1 MLNRVRKK
9 RCNIMSDAVRCSNII
24 KQVNDHA
31 NEGGL
36 LTSDIGLENGATSRS
51 CCFCMDRL
59 WAWMKGVSYDKNEVA
74 KSINTAFQGVN
85 LSHLNVSEAELQIF
99 SQNLEKLSRKFT
111 NGSKFNQDLGGTI
124 NPVGLHVLTRKPTR
138 QTPFVRSA
146 PPKRSTGNMG
156 GASAARPFL
165 RTTTVKATVETTP
178 LRSHRSQVY
187 GKTHSS
193 HGTGR
198 EVALSG
204 EAEKSR
210 AFLAFYR
217 NQEKGRNGFS
227 IDGILSFKESEVEKH
242 HNFIQWIFPTYS
254 QSSFCSYA
262 PTLNREIVQAFK
274 TDGNLR
280 FKQKQALA
288 LMLDHYGLQLDPRTD
303 KISINP
309 SKFAA
314 KKKNFFINGSH
325 NLLRISR
332 ILSSLTSLG
341 QPGLAVEFYN
351 CLKML
356 SEGPEPRLKGTL
368 ERHWHPVVRSYL

>member
-1 MLNRVRKK
+1 
-9 RCNIMSDAVRCSNII
+9 
-24 KQVNDHA
+24 
-31 NEGGL
+31 
-36 LTSDIGLENGATSRS
+36 
-51 CCFCMDRL
+51 
-59 WAWMKGVSYDKNEVA
+59 MKGVSFDKNKVA

-85 LSHLNVSEAELQIF
+85 LSHLNVSKEELNLF
-99 SQNLEKLSRKFT
+99 SQNLAQLNLKF
-111 NGSKFNQDLGGTI
+111 SKDSQFNQRLGDVITS
-124 NPVGLHVLTRKPTR
+124 VGSHVLQKKPTR
-138 QTPFVRSA
+138 QGLPIPKVAIQRTPVR
-146 PPKRSTGNMG
+146 TGHMEG
-156 GASAARPFL
+156 TSAARPSF
-165 RTTTVKATVETTP
+165 RSPIVRKAPSETTP
-178 LRSHRSQVY
+178 LRDSRSQFR
-187 GKTHSS
+187 SS
-193 HGTGR
+193 QVSRRGI
-198 EVALSG
+198 VASG

-217 NQEKGRNGFS
+217 NEEKGKNGFS
-227 IDGILSFKESEVEKH
+227 IDGILRFKESEVEKH

-254 QSSFCSYA
+254 QSRFCSYA

-288 LMLDHYGLQLDPRTD
+288 LMLDHYGLQLDLRTD
-303 KISINP
+303 KISMNP

-341 QPGLAVEFYN
+341 QPKLAVEFYN

-356 SEGPEPRLKGTL
+356 SEGPEPRLKDTL
-368 ERHWHPVVRSYL
+368 KKHWHPVVRSHL

>member
-1 MLNRVRKK
+1 
-9 RCNIMSDAVRCSNII
+9 MSDAIRCSNII
-24 KQVNDHA
+24 KQINNYA

-51 CCFCMDRL
+51 CCFCLDRL

-85 LSHLNVSEAELQIF
+85 LSHLQVSEVELSAFCRNINQL
-99 SQNLEKLSRKFT
+99 NLTFGK
-111 NGSKFNQDLGGTI
+111 GSKFDQSLIGVIAATST
-124 NPVGLHVLTRKPTR
+124 HVLQKKPTR
-138 QTPFVRSA
+138 QVPFVRSA
-146 PPKRSTGNMG
+146 PPKRSTGNME
-156 GASAARPFL
+156 GASAARPTF
-165 RTTTVKATVETTP
+165 RGPVVHREPTETTP
-178 LRSHRSQVY
+178 LRDRRKQSHSSQVSRR
-187 GKTHSS
+187 GI
-193 HGTGR
+193 
-198 EVALSG
+198 VASG

-217 NQEKGRNGFS
+217 NEEKGRNGFS
-227 IDGILSFKESEVEKH
+227 IDGILRLKESEVERH

-254 QSSFCSYA
+254 QSRFCSYA

-274 TDGNLR
+274 TDRNLR
-280 FKQKQALA
+280 SKQKQALA

-332 ILSSLTSLG
+332 ILSSLTNLG
-341 QPGLAVEFYN
+341 QPKLAVEFYN
-351 CLKML
+351 CLKIL
-356 SEGPEPRLKGTL
+356 SEGPEPRLKDTL
-368 ERHWHPVVRSYL
+368 ARHWHPVVRSHL

>member
-1 MLNRVRKK
+1 
-9 RCNIMSDAVRCSNII
+9 MSDAVRCSNII
-24 KQVNDHA
+24 KQVNNHA

-36 LTSDIGLENGATSRS
+36 LTSDIGLENGVTSRS
-51 CCFCMDRL
+51 CCFCLDRL
-59 WAWMKGVSYDKNEVA
+59 WSWIKGVSFDKNEVA

-85 LSHLNVSEAELQIF
+85 LSHLQVSKEELNLF
-99 SQNLEKLSRKFT
+99 CQNLNQLGVTFAKGRR
-111 NGSKFNQDLGGTI
+111 FNQSLMGVISATGT
-124 NPVGLHVLTRKPTR
+124 HVFQKKPTR
-138 QTPFVRSA
+138 QTPFVRNT
-146 PPKRSTGNMG
+146 PQKNLTGHMG
-156 GASAARPFL
+156 GTSAARPSF
-165 RTTTVKATVETTP
+165 RSPVVHRVPSETTP
-178 LRSHRSQVY
+178 LRDRRNQSHLSQVSRR
-187 GKTHSS
+187 GV
-193 HGTGR
+193 
-198 EVALSG
+198 VASG

-217 NQEKGRNGFS
+217 NEEKGKNGFS
-227 IDGILSFKESEVEKH
+227 IDGILRFKESEVERH

-254 QSSFCSYA
+254 QSRFCSYA
-262 PTLNREIVQAFK
+262 PTLSREIVQAFK

-280 FKQKQALA
+280 SKQKQALA

-314 KKKNFFINGSH
+314 KKGNFFINGSH

-341 QPGLAVEFYN
+341 QPELAVEFYN

-356 SEGPEPRLKGTL
+356 SEGPEPRLKDTL
-368 ERHWHPVVRSYL
+368 KRHWYPVVRSYL